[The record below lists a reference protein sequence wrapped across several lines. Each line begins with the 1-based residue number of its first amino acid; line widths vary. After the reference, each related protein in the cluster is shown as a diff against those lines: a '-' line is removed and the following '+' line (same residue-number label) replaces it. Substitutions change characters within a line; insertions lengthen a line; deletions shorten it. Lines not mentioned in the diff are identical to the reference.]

1 MNIIS
6 SDTAEKFCE
15 LCNWAYEC
23 WITHK
28 RLFDDNDLLEDTVGK
43 AKYFTSRLSVI
54 TQEYVLL
61 QICKLHD
68 PAVQRGSMNLTIDYM
83 YRYGGWGQDEA
94 NIRDLAN
101 RLNMLF
107 EKIRSARNKLIA
119 HNDLEA
125 FMIDE
130 PMGAFPEDIDKQYFQ
145 SLQELANRVHEKWKS
160 GPYPFNDLAEADVD
174 EFLHVLKKA

>member
-1 MNIIS
+1 
-6 SDTAEKFCE
+6 
-15 LCNWAYEC
+15 
-23 WITHK
+23 
-28 RLFDDNDLLEDTVGK
+28 
-43 AKYFTSRLSVI
+43 
-54 TQEYVLL
+54 
-61 QICKLHD
+61 
-68 PAVQRGSMNLTIDYM
+68 MNLTIDYM
-83 YRYGGWGQDEA
+83 HRYGNWDQDEA

-107 EKIRSARNKLIA
+107 EKIRPARNKLIA

-130 PMGAFPEDIDKQYFQ
+130 PMGAFPEELDKQYFQ
-145 SLQELANRVHEKWKS
+145 SLQELANKVNEKWKS